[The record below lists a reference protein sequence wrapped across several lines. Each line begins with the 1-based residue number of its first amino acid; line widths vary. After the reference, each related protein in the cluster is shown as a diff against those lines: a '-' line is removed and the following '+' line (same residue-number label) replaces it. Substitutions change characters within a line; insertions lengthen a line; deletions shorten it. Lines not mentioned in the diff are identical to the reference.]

1 MFFFSLALF
10 VAAVV
15 AFASFGLNVGVDFK
29 GGSVLELEFSG
40 ERPTV
45 DEITNVLRSDPTL
58 KDREV
63 NINPAGE
70 RNMIVRTVELT
81 EAEHQILLADLKQSY
96 GAMEEVRFNSVG
108 PAVGKEL
115 QRKSIVAIVIVLVAI
130 LLYILIVFR
139 KLSRTLSLWAM
150 NAATIVALL
159 HDIIIPIGIF
169 ALLGHYANVQISAIF
184 VAAILTILGYTVS
197 DKVVIFDRVRENILR
212 GKGSTTNLGAVVHAS
227 VMQTL
232 VRSINNTL
240 TVLLSSLA
248 IFLFGGESI
257 RYFALALILGIALGA
272 YSSIFVAS
280 PLLVWWNKKSKP

>member
-40 ERPTV
+40 GRPTV

-81 EAEHQILLADLKQSY
+81 EAEHQTLLADLKQSY

-130 LLYILIVFR
+130 LLYILVVFR

-212 GKGSTTNLGAVVHAS
+212 GKGSTANLGAVVHAS

-280 PLLVWWNKKSKP
+280 PLLVWWNRKK

>member
-40 ERPTV
+40 GRPTV

-150 NAATIVALL
+150 NPATIVALL

-280 PLLVWWNKKSKP
+280 PLLVWWNRKK

>member
-40 ERPTV
+40 GRPTV

-280 PLLVWWNKKSKP
+280 PLLVWWNRKK

>member
-40 ERPTV
+40 GRPTV

-81 EAEHQILLADLKQSY
+81 EAEHQTLLADLKQSY
-96 GAMEEVRFNSVG
+96 GGVEETRFNSVG

-115 QRKSIVAIVIVLVAI
+115 QRKSIVAIVIVLAAI

-212 GKGSTTNLGAVVHAS
+212 GKGSTANLGAVVHAS
-227 VMQTL
+227 VIQTL

-280 PLLVWWNKKSKP
+280 PLLVWWNRKK